1 MSIVLKNCSFIVTQ
15 NKNRDILENF
25 DILIE
30 ENIIKQIGENLS
42 GEITINAKNRIVM
55 PGLINLHTH
64 SPMQFLRG
72 IADDLPLKQWL
83 EEKIWP
89 SEAKLNKKI
98 VKNSTKNSIKEM
110 IYSGTTTFNDMYFFQ
125 GVSAD
130 LAAKTGI
137 RMYLGEGILD
147 FPSPSSKNPSE
158 TIKKTKEFLEKYKNN
173 SLIKIVFAPHS
184 IYTCDKDVLKEVKK
198 LADENNMLT
207 HIHLSETKKEVEDSI
222 EKYKLSPVEF
232 LDSINFLGENVIAAH
247 CCHLSDKDIEILAKN
262 KVNIAYCPTSN
273 MKLASGVLPYKKLKN
288 WGINIG
294 LGTDSSVSNNNLDMF
309 EEMKFASL
317 LQKISELD
325 PSIMNAQ
332 EVLDIATIN
341 GAYAL
346 RLNSGSIET
355 GKLADIILLD
365 SKNIFLQPLT
375 KGTLISNLVYSASGS
390 CVKEVI
396 INGRIVKK

>member
-1 MSIVLKNCSFIVTQ
+1 MSIVLKNCKFIVTQ
-15 NKNRDILENF
+15 DKNREILENL

-30 ENIIKQIGENLS
+30 DNVIKQIGHDLS
-42 GEITINAKNRIVM
+42 GEIIINAKNRIVM

-72 IADDLPLKQWL
+72 SADDLPLKQWL

-110 IYSGTTTFNDMYFFQ
+110 IYSGTTAFNDMYFFQ
-125 GVSAD
+125 DISAD
-130 LAAKTGI
+130 LAKKIGI

-147 FPSPSSKNPSE
+147 FQSPSSKNPQE
-158 TIKKTKEFLEKYKNN
+158 TIKKTIIYLNKHKDND
-173 SLIKIVFAPHS
+173 LIKIVFAPHS
-184 IYTCDKDVLKEVKK
+184 IYTCSKDILKEVKK
-198 LADENNMLT
+198 LADENNLLI

-273 MKLASGVLPYKKLKN
+273 MKLASGVLPYKKLKVSK
-288 WGINIG
+288 INIG

-309 EEMKFASL
+309 EEMKIASL
-317 LQKISELD
+317 LQKINELD
-325 PSIMNAQ
+325 PALLNAQ
-332 EVLDIATIN
+332 EALDIATIN
-341 GAYAL
+341 GSIAL
-346 RLNSGSIET
+346 KLNSGSIEI

-365 SKNIFLQPLT
+365 SKNILLQPLT
-375 KGTLISNLVYSASGS
+375 KETLISNIIYSANGS

-396 INGRIVKK
+396 INGKVIKK